1 MLQRAENNRYSW
13 WWASHIK
20 TKQSKWLDSNL
31 RGQLLPPQ
39 KHGICSQWNIWQKC
53 DASLCFLFF
62 LQIGLTL
69 ITEMEDT
76 VKQMLKLVE
85 TDADS
90 FAKRAELYFKR
101 RPELI
106 THVEDA
112 YRAYRA
118 LAERYDRIS
127 GELHKANHTIATAF
141 PEQVQYAMLEEEE
154 DKAITPIDP
163 SRINKRTVEGLMKKR
178 SDRESSIRKT
188 QNKRP
193 TSPIDKEKA
202 QEEINKL
209 QKVMLVLQ
217 TEKEFIRSSY
227 ENGIAKYWEV
237 EKQIMDM
244 LEEICCMQDEF
255 DTSAVIEDEEVH
267 ALTTATTLKSC
278 VEAIIRLQKQRME
291 SLGQAKLDSERI
303 KVAKEKLKALKS
315 ECHQS
320 EMENA
325 KMSSEST
332 EMSFPVGNMDEE
344 FDSLNKAR
352 VQLESIYEKV
362 KEHFEMNPESSVELE
377 EKINELVNKVT
388 TLELTVSSQAVQIN
402 RLTSE
407 SDELEKNLQNLED
420 ERSIL
425 ISDPNLLTERLKEAE
440 EELSRGQAIKKIIQD
455 EEINFREI
463 FTDASHSLNGISEK
477 MQLPKP
483 LENACN
489 EDAFPVE
496 EAANCSTEPV
506 AELGDNEETEI
517 HDIEEDLIE
526 EIHATQQL
534 GHFLQDFFQA
544 EADYLLK
551 SDPEMIEDLTEI
563 GELKN
568 VIAMKDEEIRLLRQQ
583 LANVKMSSNSSR
595 HYLTIECTNEGDLSV
610 EFTELQFPVAE
621 GSDVECITEPKS
633 ISSTEEKLRRDIN
646 TFIDENLEFW
656 LRFSTSFHHIQELKV
671 KYADLQADIGKLKV
685 NKTQEHNDTASGD
698 RTGKPESA
706 PIGTRLGEL
715 KTELQVWMEHSAPLI
730 RELQSRFLFL
740 HDMQKEISSVVN
752 TYSATGEALFTPCEA
767 ARLQGEVMNMKQ
779 ENNKAARELQMGLD
793 QVRWLQAEIEEQMAK
808 LNDYFEAFV
817 LKNSHDDF
825 LKRSPSRSGVP
836 LEVFLYGSKPKRPS
850 IFARMHPVFKK
861 KHSKLRSGHR

>member
-1 MLQRAENNRYSW
+1 MLQRAESNRYSW

-31 RGQLLPPQ
+31 R
-39 KHGICSQWNIWQKC
+39 
-53 DASLCFLFF
+53 
-62 LQIGLTL
+62 
-69 ITEMEDT
+69 EMEDT

-209 QKVMLVLQ
+209 QKVILVLQ

-332 EMSFPVGNMDEE
+332 EMSFPVENMDEE

-420 ERSIL
+420 ERMIL

-583 LANVKMSSNSSR
+583 LANVKMSSNSTQHCQQTHAGTFSSAMVR
-595 HYLTIECTNEGDLSV
+595 GDPKSHNLQMPGDLTIECTNEGDLSV
-610 EFTELQFPVAE
+610 EFTDLQFPVAE

-656 LRFSTSFHHIQELKV
+656 LRFSTSFHHIQEFKV

-730 RELQSRFLFL
+730 RELQSRFSFL

>member
-1 MLQRAENNRYSW
+1 MLQRAESNRYSW

-31 RGQLLPPQ
+31 R
-39 KHGICSQWNIWQKC
+39 
-53 DASLCFLFF
+53 
-62 LQIGLTL
+62 
-69 ITEMEDT
+69 EMEDT

-209 QKVMLVLQ
+209 QKVILVLQ

-237 EKQIMDM
+237 EKQIMDI

-303 KVAKEKLKALKS
+303 KVAKQKLKALKS

-325 KMSSEST
+325 KVSSEST
-332 EMSFPVGNMDEE
+332 EMSFPVENMDEE

-407 SDELEKNLQNLED
+407 SDELEKNLQDLED
-420 ERSIL
+420 ERMIL

-583 LANVKMSSNSSR
+583 LANVKMSSNSTQHCQQTHAGTFSSAMVR
-595 HYLTIECTNEGDLSV
+595 GDPKSHNLQMPGDLTIECTNEGDLSV
-610 EFTELQFPVAE
+610 EFTDLQFPVAE

-656 LRFSTSFHHIQELKV
+656 LRFSTSFHHIQEFKV

-706 PIGTRLGEL
+706 PIGTRLCEL

-730 RELQSRFLFL
+730 RELQSRFSFL

>member
-1 MLQRAENNRYSW
+1 MLQRAESNRYSW

-31 RGQLLPPQ
+31 R
-39 KHGICSQWNIWQKC
+39 
-53 DASLCFLFF
+53 
-62 LQIGLTL
+62 
-69 ITEMEDT
+69 EMEDT

-178 SDRESSIRKT
+178 SERESSIRKT
-188 QNKRP
+188 QDKRP

-209 QKVMLVLQ
+209 QKVILVLQ

-237 EKQIMDM
+237 EKQIMDI

-332 EMSFPVGNMDEE
+332 EMSFPVENMDEE
-344 FDSLNKAR
+344 FDSLNKAK

-362 KEHFEMNPESSVELE
+362 KEHFEMNPESSAVELA

-420 ERSIL
+420 ERMIL
-425 ISDPNLLTERLKEAE
+425 INDPNLLTERLKEAE

-455 EEINFREI
+455 EEINFCEI
-463 FTDASHSLNGISEK
+463 FADACHSLNGISEK

-489 EDAFPVE
+489 EDAFPME
-496 EAANCSTEPV
+496 EAATCSTEPV

-526 EIHATQQL
+526 EIHVTQQL

-551 SDPEMIEDLTEI
+551 SDPEMIEDLAEI

-583 LANVKMSSNSSR
+583 LANVKMSSNGTRHCQQTHAGTFSSAMVR
-595 HYLTIECTNEGDLSV
+595 GDPKSHNLQMPGDLNIECTNEGDLSV

-671 KYADLQADIGKLKV
+671 KYADLQADISKLKV

-698 RTGKPESA
+698 WTGKPESA
-706 PIGTRLGEL
+706 PIRTRLSEL

-730 RELQSRFLFL
+730 RELQSRFSFL
-740 HDMQKEISSVVN
+740 RDMQKEISSVVN

-793 QVRWLQAEIEEQMAK
+793 QVRWLQTEIEEQMAK

>member
-1 MLQRAENNRYSW
+1 MLQRAESNRYSW

-31 RGQLLPPQ
+31 R
-39 KHGICSQWNIWQKC
+39 
-53 DASLCFLFF
+53 
-62 LQIGLTL
+62 
-69 ITEMEDT
+69 EMEDT

-209 QKVMLVLQ
+209 QKVILVLQ

-315 ECHQS
+315 ECQQS

-325 KMSSEST
+325 KISSEST

-425 ISDPNLLTERLKEAE
+425 ISDPNLLTEKLKEAE

-595 HYLTIECTNEGDLSV
+595 HCQQTHAGTFSSAMVRGDPKSHNLQMPGDLTIECTNEGDLSV

-656 LRFSTSFHHIQELKV
+656 LRFSTSFHHIQEFKV

-730 RELQSRFLFL
+730 RELQSRFSFL

-850 IFARMHPVFKK
+850 IFARMHPVLKK

>member
-1 MLQRAENNRYSW
+1 MLQRAESNRYSW

-39 KHGICSQWNIWQKC
+39 KHGIYSQWNIWQKC
-53 DASLCFLFF
+53 DPSLCFLFF

-118 LAERYDRIS
+118 LAERYDRMS

-178 SDRESSIRKT
+178 SEHESSVRKT

-202 QEEINKL
+202 QEDITKL
-209 QKVMLVLQ
+209 QKIILVLQ

-237 EKQIMDM
+237 EKQIMDI

-291 SLGQAKLDSERI
+291 SLGQAKLESERI

-325 KMSSEST
+325 KMSGEST
-332 EMSFPVGNMDEE
+332 EMSFPVKNMDEE

-352 VQLESIYEKV
+352 VQLESIYEKFE
-362 KEHFEMNPESSVELE
+362 EHFEMNPESSEVELA

-407 SDELEKNLQNLED
+407 SDELEKNLQNLEE
-420 ERSIL
+420 ERMLL
-425 ISDPNLLTERLKEAE
+425 INDPNLLTERLKEAE

-463 FTDASHSLNGISEK
+463 FTDACHSLNGISEK

-489 EDAFPVE
+489 EDAFPME
-496 EAANCSTEPV
+496 EAATCSTEPV
-506 AELGDNEETEI
+506 VELGDNEETEI
-517 HDIEEDLIE
+517 HDIKEDLIE

-551 SDPEMIEDLTEI
+551 SDPEMIEDLTEME
-563 GELKN
+563 ELKN

-583 LANVKMSSNSSR
+583 LANVKMSSNGTQHCQQAHAGTFSSAMVS
-595 HYLTIECTNEGDLSV
+595 GDRKSHK
-610 EFTELQFPVAE
+610 

-656 LRFSTSFHHIQELKV
+656 PRFSTSFHHIQELKV
-671 KYADLQADIGKLKV
+671 KYADLQDHIGKLKV
-685 NKTQEHNDTASGD
+685 NKTQEHNDTATGEW
-698 RTGKPESA
+698 TGKPESA
-706 PIGTRLGEL
+706 PIGTRLSEL

-730 RELQSRFLFL
+730 RELQSRFSFL
-740 HDMQKEISSVVN
+740 RDMQKEISSVVN

-793 QVRWLQAEIEEQMAK
+793 QVRWFQAEIEEQMAK
-808 LNDYFEAFV
+808 LNNNFEAFV

-850 IFARMHPVFKK
+850 IFARMQPVFKK

>member
-31 RGQLLPPQ
+31 R
-39 KHGICSQWNIWQKC
+39 
-53 DASLCFLFF
+53 
-62 LQIGLTL
+62 
-69 ITEMEDT
+69 EMEDT

-209 QKVMLVLQ
+209 QKVILVLQ

-237 EKQIMDM
+237 EKQIMDV

-332 EMSFPVGNMDEE
+332 EMSFPVENMDEE

-420 ERSIL
+420 ERMIL

-583 LANVKMSSNSSR
+583 LANVKMSSNSTR
-595 HYLTIECTNEGDLSV
+595 HCQQTHAGTFSSAMVRGDPKSHNLQMPGDLTIECTNEGDLSV

-621 GSDVECITEPKS
+621 GSDVECITGPKS

-685 NKTQEHNDTASGD
+685 NKTQEHIDTASGD

-730 RELQSRFLFL
+730 RELQSRFSFL
-740 HDMQKEISSVVN
+740 HDMQKEITSVVN